1 MSELRQNIATKEW
14 VIIAP
19 ERSNRPEDFI
29 RPRRDVHPPPP
40 HSDSCPFCPGN
51 EALSPDEQCT
61 LRDGQGRWLVRVVS
75 NKYPAVARGGELVYQ
90 EQGTRRWMSGVG
102 LHDVIIE
109 SPRHDQDLTQL
120 EVEQVT
126 RVLDVYRTSYLTAV
140 SDPRVELV
148 TLFKN
153 HGLGAGTSLEHPH
166 SQMIATPVVPSQ
178 VRQRVQLAVRY
189 YDDHR
194 TCVYCAMLV
203 EELREGERMVA
214 ETEYFAAFVL
224 YAALSPFHIWILPK
238 RHHSSYPELS
248 NAELVDL
255 ARILRTVLRKIRRG
269 LDDPDYNYVIRS
281 IPGAPCQNPYFHWYL
296 SLVPRVSTSAGFE
309 LGSGMFINTVL
320 PEKAAAFLRSVEV

>member
-29 RPRRDVHPPPP
+29 RPRETGGTPVR
-40 HSDSCPFCPGN
+40 HSESCPFCPGN
-51 EALSPDEQCT
+51 EHLSPDEQCV
-61 LRDGQGRWLVRVVS
+61 LRDAEGQWLVRVVS
-75 NKYPAVARGGELVYQ
+75 NKYPAVSRGGELMYQ

-102 LHDVIIE
+102 LHDVIVE
-109 SPRHDQDLTQL
+109 APRHDLGLAQL
-120 EVEQVT
+120 EVEQLT

-153 HGLGAGTSLEHPH
+153 HGVTAGTSLEHPH
-166 SQMIATPVVPSQ
+166 SQMIATPVVPAQ

-194 TCVYCAMLV
+194 TCVYCAMLA
-203 EELREGERMVA
+203 EELREDERMVA

-238 RHHSSYPELS
+238 RHHSAFPELS
-248 NAELVDL
+248 NAEMGDL
-255 ARILRTVLRKIRRG
+255 ALILRSVLRKIHKG
-269 LDDPDYNYVIRS
+269 LDDPDYNFVIRS
-281 IPGAPCQNPYFHWYL
+281 IPGTPCQSPYFHWYL

-320 PEKAAAFLRSVEV
+320 PEKAAAFLRSVEA